1 MSFQK
6 PASSY
11 PTSIAKPST
20 PDESQ
25 DSGMP
30 RFRTWYKGTL
40 TRSEIYE
47 RMLPDKESKVLR
59 IDGPADSTILQSN
72 LGQIKLIT
80 GQRNKESG
88 PGSGKLCI
96 HSWGYQ
102 AKHEHR
108 SNLEFNAGDDEDQA
122 INIQCY
128 GDYVE
133 KTTGGTR
140 YIRAQKILIEASEE
154 LILIG
159 KTQVTIQSGSAGGGS
174 ISLNA
179 GNIEKTTDNDQENI
193 LGQRLTFGVSEDTT
207 LSFDPRANQS
217 IVSPGHVNWKILGD
231 YSQWIGGVSQTVV
244 AGKPGTPPLVK
255 ARDTTFSVNSL
266 LGGASVKA
274 ADAILVAAGAALTQT
289 AGAAIT
295 QAAGTSFTTTAGL
308 NASIIAAGT
317 ANITAAGAVNIKG
330 ALILLN

>member
-6 PASSY
+6 PANNY
-11 PTSIAKPST
+11 PKTIAKPTT
-20 PDESQ
+20 PDETQ

-30 RFRTWYKGTL
+30 TFRTWYKGTL

-59 IDGPADSTILQSN
+59 IDGPGDSTILQSN

-102 AKHEHR
+102 AKHEYR
-108 SNLEFNAGDDEDQA
+108 SNLEFNAGDDEEDQA
-122 INIQCY
+122 LNIQCY

-140 YIRAQKILIEASEE
+140 YIRAQKIVIEASEE

-159 KTQVTIQSGSAGGGS
+159 KTQVSIQSGSAGGGS
-174 ISLNA
+174 ITLNA
-179 GNIEKTTDNDQENI
+179 GNIEKTTNNDQENI

-217 IVSPGHVNWKILGD
+217 IVSPGHINWKILGD
-231 YSQWIGGVSQTVV
+231 YSQWVGGVSQQII

-255 ARDTTFSVNSL
+255 ARDTTYSVNSL
-266 LGGASVKA
+266 LGGASIKA
-274 ADAILVAAGAALTQT
+274 ADAVAIVAGGAFSAN
-289 AGAAIT
+289 AGGSASMA
-295 QAAGTSFTTTAGL
+295 AGL
-308 NASIIAAGT
+308 NA
-317 ANITAAGAVNIKG
+317 NVTAAGIVNVIGVGNVNIKG